1 VARQTRQQRRDR
13 RAQQEQGAAGR
24 PPAPPRRPTAAD
36 ADQQPEGA
44 RRPSR
49 AAEAPRRRPGID
61 FIRESW
67 AELKKVEWPGQRQV
81 ITGTTV
87 VLVACIIVGTYLW
100 LNDQL
105 WQYVVHHLLIR

>member
-13 RAQQEQGAAGR
+13 RAQQGQSAGR
-24 PPAPPRRPTAAD
+24 PPVPPRRPTAAD
-36 ADQQPEGA
+36 AEQQPEA
-44 RRPSR
+44 RRPRSTP
-49 AAEAPRRRPGID
+49 ETHRRVPGVD

-87 VLVACIIVGTYLW
+87 VLIACLIVGTFLW

-105 WQYVVHHLLIR
+105 WQYVVHHILIR